1 VVNEIAE
8 LARRIDREK
17 VERARAMSLTEKFRA
32 GAELFEDAC
41 EVSRS
46 GIRNRHP
53 EWNEDQVEAEL
64 VRRLEIGRRIEAA
77 TSR

>member
-1 VVNEIAE
+1 MNEIAE
-8 LARRIDREK
+8 LARQIDREK
-17 VERARAMSLTEKFRA
+17 IQRARAMTLTEKFRA
-32 GAELFEDAC
+32 GAELFEEAC

-53 EWNEDQVEAEL
+53 EWNEDLVEAEL
-64 VRRLEIGRRIEAA
+64 IRRLEIGRRIEAA

>member
-1 VVNEIAE
+1 VNEIAE
-8 LARRIDREK
+8 LARQIDREK
-17 VERARAMSLTEKFRA
+17 IQRARAMTLIEKFRA
-32 GAELFEDAC
+32 GAELFDEAC

-53 EWNEDQVEAEL
+53 EWNEDQVETEL
-64 VRRLEIGRRIEAA
+64 IRRLEIGRRIEAA

>member
-1 VVNEIAE
+1 MNEIAE
-8 LARRIDREK
+8 LARQINREK
-17 VERARAMSLTEKFRA
+17 IERARAMSISEKFLA
-32 GAELFEDAC
+32 GAELFEEAC

-53 EWNEDQVEAEL
+53 EWNEEQVEAEL

>member
-1 VVNEIAE
+1 MNEIAE
-8 LARRIDREK
+8 LARQIDREK
-17 VERARAMSLTEKFRA
+17 IQRARAMTLIEKFRA
-32 GAELFEDAC
+32 GAELFEEAC

-46 GIRNRHP
+46 GIRNRQP

-64 VRRLEIGRRIEAA
+64 IRRLEIGRRIEAA

>member
-1 VVNEIAE
+1 VNEIAE
-8 LARRIDREK
+8 LARQIDREK
-17 VERARAMSLTEKFRA
+17 IQRARAMTLIEKFRA
-32 GAELFEDAC
+32 GAELFEEAC

-64 VRRLEIGRRIEAA
+64 IRRLEIGRRIEAA

>member
-1 VVNEIAE
+1 MNEIAE
-8 LARRIDREK
+8 LARQINREK
-17 VERARAMSLTEKFRA
+17 IERARAMSISEKFLA
-32 GAELFEDAC
+32 GTELFEEAC

-53 EWNEDQVEAEL
+53 EWNEEQVEAEL